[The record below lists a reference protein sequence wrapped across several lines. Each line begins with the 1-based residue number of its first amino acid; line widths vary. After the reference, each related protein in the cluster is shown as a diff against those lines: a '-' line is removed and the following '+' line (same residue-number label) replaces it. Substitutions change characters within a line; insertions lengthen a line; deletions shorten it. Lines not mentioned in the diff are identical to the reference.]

1 MKTIF
6 KLGAFLVVS
15 ATAAHGQ
22 VAPAATAGAAGL
34 QYTFRYAQTAEFT
47 NTDGD
52 FQTLSPSASVEYANG
67 SERHPFSL
75 KYTGGYNW
83 GFSGPAYD
91 TGFFQRL
98 RLSQSMA
105 WPKWEAYVTDNV
117 SYLPEAPTIG
127 FSGVPGVGEPIGE
140 PNPEPPTSESI
151 LNQNTHIVNNVAT
164 VGLTRQVD
172 HATTVGGGFTS
183 ELLRY
188 PDGNGLDTDTQL
200 ATAYVAWSYNPRNE
214 LSGNYMYSEFTSPG
228 NPVSFSTNTAT
239 IGFRRLWSRRL
250 TTNVSVGPEWVQSSD
265 SSVVPSSTRISA
277 NAGLNYLLRFGQA
290 ALTYSHGTNGGA
302 GYLLGAEYDTVRLTF
317 SREFVRNLTIGFDGA
332 YDRTSGLRNNGVTNG
347 KFGGAQLS
355 WRANRYLTAFA
366 SYTAFD
372 QSTSSALF
380 STAVSGLDQ
389 VVSFGVGYSP
399 RGTRLIRH

>member
-1 MKTIF
+1 MKMFF
-6 KLGAFLVVS
+6 KLGAFLVVAS
-15 ATAAHGQ
+15 TAAYGQ

-34 QYTFRYAQTAEFT
+34 QYTFRYSQTAEFT
-47 NTDGD
+47 STDGD
-52 FQTLSPSASVEYANG
+52 FQTISPSASVEYDNG
-67 SERHPFSL
+67 AERHPFSL

-83 GFSGPAYD
+83 GFAGPAYD

-98 RLSQSMA
+98 RLSQSMV
-105 WPKWEAYVTDNV
+105 WPKWQAYVTDNV

-127 FSGVPGVGEPIGE
+127 FSGIPGVGEGVGE
-140 PNPEPPTSESI
+140 PNPEPSSQSI
-151 LNQNTHIVNNVAT
+151 LSQNTHIVNNMAT
-164 VGLTRQVD
+164 VGVMRELD
-172 HATTVGGGFTS
+172 HSTSVGGGFSS

-188 PDGNGLDTDTQL
+188 PDGNGLDTNTLL
-200 ATAYVAWSYNPRNE
+200 ANAMISWRFNPRNQI
-214 LSGNYMYSEFTSPG
+214 SGNYMYSEFTYPG
-228 NPVSFSTNTAT
+228 SAISFSTDTAT
-239 IGFRRLWSRRL
+239 LGFHRIWNRRL
-250 TTNVSVGPEWVQSSD
+250 TTNASAGPEWVQSSD
-265 SSVVPSSTRISA
+265 SAVVPSSTRVAI

-317 SREFVRNLTIGFDGA
+317 SREFVRNLTVGFDGA

-347 KFGGAQLS
+347 KYGGAQVS
-355 WRANRYLTAFA
+355 WRASRYITVFG

-372 QSTSSALF
+372 QSTSSTLF
-380 STAVSGLDQ
+380 STAINGLTQ